1 MIYDF
6 PVLWYSHAVCYR
18 APARDAARGRKAG
31 HTDEKRNVPNKGE
44 PVGTKKKYQCV
55 LFILANQAKILPG
68 VLHSHLGKVWFPKYG
83 KLAMQVY
90 TDYGQKLSAP
100 DNWCRELCFCSLLI
114 RSSIM
119 GCLQIL

>member
-1 MIYDF
+1 MIYTESYQVRWHDTDF
-6 PVLWYSHAVCYR
+6 NLIATPSALLTFMQETANHHLDSMGM
-18 APARDAARGRKAG
+18 PLDEIRDTRG
-31 HTDEKRNVPNKGE
+31 
-44 PVGTKKKYQCV
+44 VG
-55 LFILANQAKILPG
+55 FIL
-68 VLHSHLGKVWFPKYG
+68 S

-119 GCLQIL
+119 CCLQIL